1 MKTRITI
8 PCYYPLAKR
17 VLMLIEHIV
26 TLHSIKSSSNL
37 RASARN
43 VTCFLKREVFLNPG
57 EETQRDKEK

>member
-8 PCYYPLAKR
+8 PCYYPLVKP

-37 RASARN
+37 TASARN
-43 VTCFLKREVFLNPG
+43 VTRFLKREMFLNPLF
-57 EETQRDKEK
+57 